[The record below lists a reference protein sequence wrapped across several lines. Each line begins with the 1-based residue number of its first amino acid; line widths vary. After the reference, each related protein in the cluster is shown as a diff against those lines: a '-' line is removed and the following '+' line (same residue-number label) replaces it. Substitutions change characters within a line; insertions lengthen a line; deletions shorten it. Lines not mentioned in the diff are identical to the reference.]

1 MCVFVIVSYGLFI
14 SMMLFVYSCLLF
26 CLLFIYCLILL
37 FNCCLCVVVFLYCF
51 VYVLVMLHLLHYVIF
66 HSVS

>member
-14 SMMLFVYSCLLF
+14 LMMLFVYNCLLF
-26 CLLFIYCLILL
+26 CLLLIYCLILL

-51 VYVLVMLHLLHYVIF
+51 VYVLVMLHLLHN
-66 HSVS
+66 VS